1 MRIIQEFILYYFFTR
16 KHHRN
21 GAYRLIKGGMRIM
34 GYLWVMTIGFVICLG
49 IIGGMLMFFITSAF
63 NYDDASR
70 IDLLDT
76 ERKSKS

>member
-1 MRIIQEFILYYFFTR
+1 
-16 KHHRN
+16 
-21 GAYRLIKGGMRIM
+21 MRIM

>member
-1 MRIIQEFILYYFFTR
+1 
-16 KHHRN
+16 
-21 GAYRLIKGGMRIM
+21 M

-49 IIGGMLMFFITSAF
+49 LIGGTLLFFIRSAF

-76 ERKSKS
+76 KNEE